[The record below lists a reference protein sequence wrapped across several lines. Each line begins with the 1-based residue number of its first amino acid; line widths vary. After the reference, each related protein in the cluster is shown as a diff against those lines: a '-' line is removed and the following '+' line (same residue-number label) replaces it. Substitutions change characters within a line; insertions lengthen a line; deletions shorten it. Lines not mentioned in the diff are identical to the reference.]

1 MARNLSGHNASKPGP
16 CPPRKISMLTLNAVR
31 VSPRLVF
38 QRAAPA
44 ARRAAPQTVRAM
56 SGEPA
61 LDKSTPEE
69 VRDGLGVVR
78 AGGSCSGSGSA
89 LPPLEAP
96 PRMLLDCTGPTSYR
110 SGSSG

>member
-1 MARNLSGHNASKPGP
+1 MECGFGEPPGISRATSGGGPGP
-16 CPPRKISMLTLNAVR
+16 AAWRHLAKGWVLPSGLCALSPSLPPHLISMLTLNAAR

-44 ARRAAPQTVRAM
+44 ARRAAPLTVRAM

-69 VRDGLGVVR
+69 VRDGLAVW
-78 AGGSCSGSGSA
+78 
-89 LPPLEAP
+89 
-96 PRMLLDCTGPTSYR
+96 
-110 SGSSG
+110 